1 MLIPFILELSQNGS
15 SLEGTLDMD
24 HNALG
29 TDPTPKL
36 SIKCSINQGIVSGTL
51 TDPNTNTSSQIRFE
65 MVNAQSITMHET
77 VQTLFK
83 GTKQVLWQFSKT
95 TPPKKIQT
103 NQNNPNSSSKN
114 TGSTSTS
121 SKEGNCQETISSK
134 RFQENLDAMTM
145 SFIKKDL
152 PRLQEYVIET
162 QSNISCLEDTISTDT
177 ALQMH
182 QLLECI
188 IG

>member
-1 MLIPFILELSQNGS
+1 MLKVLP
-15 SLEGTLDMD
+15 
-24 HNALG
+24 
-29 TDPTPKL
+29 
-36 SIKCSINQGIVSGTL
+36 C
-51 TDPNTNTSSQIRFE
+51 
-65 MVNAQSITMHET
+65 ET

-95 TPPKKIQT
+95 TPPKKYKQVRIIPILQAKIPIQRVHL
-103 NQNNPNSSSKN
+103 Q
-114 TGSTSTS
+114 
-121 SKEGNCQETISSK
+121 KEGNCQETITSK

-182 QLLECI
+182 QLFGMYHWINKAKTDAQKSFSVSKSIDLSKGIDTYIYPKDHFIHTLYEQSPTQKI
-188 IG
+188 KV